1 MRGMCLARVPT
12 RPLTWHP
19 AHSNALRQARAMG
32 THLVVGLISDDEITK
47 AKGSPPV
54 MPYEERVISL
64 KACKFVDEV
73 IPYVPS
79 QRCAVSLSA
88 FSD

>member
-1 MRGMCLARVPT
+1 
-12 RPLTWHP
+12 
-19 AHSNALRQARAMG
+19 MG

-73 IPYVPS
+73 IPYVPAVCCEPVGVLRLTIRS
-79 QRCAVSLSA
+79 CQQRPL
-88 FSD
+88 